1 MQLVFYFSTSRWMV
15 LCVRVCV
22 CACVCSGTHGRGERN
37 PMKHVG
43 NLQGKNFCIGYFGP
57 LDFVHR
63 AKPTITLKKIKR
75 ELFSF
80 WRNLRVAPLA
90 LGITKPWRILAS
102 GGHHASG
109 NIVCDCAHRHWIRV
123 SFRVY
128 RDRAAPF
135 RRTASAT
142 SPKVESSSTSTRR
155 FSRPDRC
162 RACSV

>member
-43 NLQGKNFCIGYFGP
+43 NLQGRISV
-57 LDFVHR
+57 LDILVHWISFTEQNR
-63 AKPTITLKKIKR
+63 RSLLKKIQR

-80 WRNLRVAPLA
+80 GRNLRVAPLA

-135 RRTASAT
+135 RRTASAA